1 VKELR
6 WHRASVAS
14 FVFIVDLFRRRVQ
27 RAVDRIDFDAGP
39 AR

>member
-14 FVFIVDLFRRRVQ
+14 FVFIVGIFRNRVQ
-27 RAVDRIDFDAGP
+27 LALDRIDFDAR
-39 AR
+39 AKQ